1 MKIEELQNYKIKKL
15 VMAQIAKPSK
25 ATQKKV
31 AYQKKQED
39 SGKKVLEWIFGVLVV
54 LAIIFVIYSI
64 FIVS

>member
-1 MKIEELQNYKIKKL
+1 
-15 VMAQIAKPSK
+15 MAQIAKPSK

-39 SGKKVLEWIFGVLVV
+39 SGQKVLEWIFGVLVV

>member
-1 MKIEELQNYKIKKL
+1 MIIKELYDYKIKKL

-39 SGKKVLEWIFGVLVV
+39 SGKKVMEWIFGVLVT
-54 LAIIFVIYSI
+54 LAIALIIYYVYSM
-64 FIVS
+64 

>member
-1 MKIEELQNYKIKKL
+1 
-15 VMAQIAKPSK
+15 MAQIAKPSK
-25 ATQKKV
+25 STQKKV
-31 AYQKKQED
+31 AYQKKPED